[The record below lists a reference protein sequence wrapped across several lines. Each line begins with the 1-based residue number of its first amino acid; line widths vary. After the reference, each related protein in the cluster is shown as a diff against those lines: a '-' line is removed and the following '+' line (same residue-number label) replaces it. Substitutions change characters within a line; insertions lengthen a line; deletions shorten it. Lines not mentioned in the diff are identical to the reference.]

1 MRRATKSVLAVGCLL
16 GIGMVGIPALAKMR
30 GPRISSVRD
39 VTCVANWERRFQMI
53 SLETWEMTMG
63 PNDRDP
69 FIFRETSRSQGA
81 IRLQSVHNRR
91 LKAVLNLGRQ
101 RIKYII
107 PGQEYDPLYFNI
119 QSYNINGGGC

>member
-1 MRRATKSVLAVGCLL
+1 MQRGTQSILGLLCLFVIISIDRP
-16 GIGMVGIPALAKMR
+16 GHAQIR
-30 GPRISSVRD
+30 GPRIRSVSH

-53 SLETWEMTMG
+53 SPETWEMTMG

-69 FIFRETSRSQGA
+69 FIFRETSRSTGS
-81 IRLQSVHNRR
+81 IRLQSMHNRR

-107 PGQEYDPLYFNI
+107 PGQENDPLYFAI
-119 QSYNINGGGC
+119 QSFNINGGSC